1 MKRNW
6 EYKKLGDVCTD
17 VTDFVAAG
25 SFADLRKNVVYN
37 SEQDYAQLIRTTDL
51 KRKFLNNDFVYVS
64 KSAFEY
70 LWRVNLDKACVVLPN
85 VGNCGEVYY
94 VSPEMLPYKNN
105 VLAPNSILVR
115 SYTENQRFLAYAFQG
130 LDFQLQLKT
139 ITGTVAQPKFNK
151 TNLKNLIIPIPPLD
165 EQSRI
170 VAELDLL
177 TGIVDKQNA
186 QLKELDN
193 LAQAIFYDMFGD
205 PIENPK
211 RWEVKKLGD
220 VSTSVSYGTS
230 SPSSTVGKYKY
241 LRMNNITYEGFLDL
255 TDLKYIDMDDAEFEK
270 YSVREG
276 DVLFNRTNS
285 MDLIG
290 KTTYIHNMEPMII
303 AGYIIRVRLVDSVLP
318 VYVSKFMNMPAMKKK
333 LKGMAKGAVNQANI
347 NSKELKSIDIPLPSL
362 ALQQSFAE
370 KIQSIEK
377 QKETI
382 RASIADTQ
390 KLLDY
395 TMDKYFG

>member
-6 EYKKLGDVCTD
+6 EYKNIEECLEKVTVVSKLQTKDFLSKGKFPIVSQEVDYISGYWNNDSDVVRLLHPVVVFGDHSRVVKYID
-17 VTDFVAAG
+17 FDFVVG
-25 SFADLRKNVVYN
+25 ADGVKILSPKDFLNP
-37 SEQDYAQLIRTTDL
+37 
-51 KRKFLNNDFVYVS
+51 KFLYYFV
-64 KSAFEY
+64 KSADIPSLGY
-70 LWRVNLDKACVVLPN
+70 SRH
-85 VGNCGEVYY
+85 
-94 VSPEMLPYKNN
+94 YKLLREKD
-105 VLAPNSILVR
+105 VPV
-115 SYTENQRFLAYAFQG
+115 
-130 LDFQLQLKT
+130 
-139 ITGTVAQPKFNK
+139 
-151 TNLKNLIIPIPPLD
+151 PPLE

-177 TGIVDKQNA
+177 TGIIDKQNA

-205 PIENPK
+205 PIENPEG
-211 RWEVKKLGD
+211 WDVKKLGD

-347 NSKELKSIDIPLPSL
+347 NSKELKSIDIPLPPL

>member
-6 EYKKLGDVCTD
+6 EYKKLGDVCTIVGRIGFRGYKRSDYVEGLNDGAISLSPSNINNGVLDYSKCTFISWEKYKESPEIMIENGD
-17 VTDFVAAG
+17 VLLVKTASVGKSAYVEHLPHETTINPQFVVLKHISANHKYIAYVVKSNSFLLDLKSITFG
-25 SFADLRKNVVYN
+25 SSVPTLSQKDLADL
-37 SEQDYAQLIRTTDL
+37 
-51 KRKFLNNDFVYVS
+51 
-64 KSAFEY
+64 
-70 LWRVNLDKACVVLPN
+70 
-85 VGNCGEVYY
+85 
-94 VSPEMLPYKNN
+94 
-105 VLAPNSILVR
+105 SIPVPSL
-115 SYTENQRFLAYAFQG
+115 S
-130 LDFQLQLKT
+130 
-139 ITGTVAQPKFNK
+139 
-151 TNLKNLIIPIPPLD
+151 

-177 TGIVDKQNA
+177 TGIIDKQNA

-211 RWEVKKLGD
+211 GWEVKKLGD

-230 SPSSTVGKYKY
+230 SPSSTVGKYKH

-347 NSKELKSIDIPLPSL
+347 NSKELKSIDIPLPPL

>member
-6 EYKKLGDVCTD
+6 EYKKLGDVCTVVGGSTPKTNIPEYWGGGNYW
-17 VTDFVAAG
+17 VTPAELTG
-25 SFADLRKNVVYN
+25 
-37 SEQDYAQLIRTTDL
+37 
-51 KRKFLNNDFVYVS
+51 
-64 KSAFEY
+64 
-70 LWRVNLDKACVVLPN
+70 DKYI
-85 VGNCGEVYY
+85 E
-94 VSPEMLPYKNN
+94 S
-105 VLAPNSILVR
+105 
-115 SYTENQRFLAYAFQG
+115 TER
-130 LDFQLQLKT
+130 T
-139 ITGTVAQPKFNK
+139 ITDEAVAK
-151 TNLKNLIIPIPPLD
+151 TNLTLLPVGTVLLSSRAPIGKVCITRSPMYCNQGFKNIVCSKCLYNEYVYWWLKGKTDYLNSLGVGATFKEISKRAVEQIVIPVPPLS

-177 TGIVDKQNA
+177 TGIIDKQNA

-211 RWEVKKLGD
+211 RWKVKNIGD
-220 VSTSVSYGTS
+220 IADVKIGPFGSLLHASDYVNGGHPVINPVHLKAGKIVAEDDFTVNDDMYAQMMSYVLHKNDIVFGRRGDIGRCALVTQEQDGYLCGTGSLFVRFNIQVQPLFSVATLMHKS
-230 SPSSTVGKYKY
+230 
-241 LRMNNITYEGFLDL
+241 ITDFL
-255 TDLKYIDMDDAEFEK
+255 LKK
-270 YSVREG
+270 
-276 DVLFNRTNS
+276 
-285 MDLIG
+285 
-290 KTTYIHNMEPMII
+290 
-303 AGYIIRVRLVDSVLP
+303 
-318 VYVSKFMNMPAMKKK
+318 
-333 LKGMAKGAVNQANI
+333 AKGATMLNI
-347 NSKELKSIDIPLPSL
+347 NCGIVEDIPFILPPL

>member
-1 MKRNW
+1 MKQDW
-6 EYKKLGDVCTD
+6 EYKKLGDVCDILDSKRKPVTKSNRKSGIYPYYGATGIQDYVDSYIFDGRFLLVGEDGAKWGKGDNSAFIIEGKSWVNNHAHILRIHENMSD
-17 VTDFVAAG
+17 VFIRYFLNG
-25 SFADLRKNVVYN
+25 ADLNSYITGAVVPKLTQAALVSIQIPVPPL
-37 SEQDYAQLIRTTDL
+37 SEQ
-51 KRKFLNNDFVYVS
+51 S
-64 KSAFEY
+64 K
-70 LWRVNLDKACVVLPN
+70 
-85 VGNCGEVYY
+85 
-94 VSPEMLPYKNN
+94 
-105 VLAPNSILVR
+105 
-115 SYTENQRFLAYAFQG
+115 
-130 LDFQLQLKT
+130 
-139 ITGTVAQPKFNK
+139 
-151 TNLKNLIIPIPPLD
+151 
-165 EQSRI
+165 I

-177 TGIVDKQNA
+177 TGIIDKQNA

-211 RWEVKKLGD
+211 GWEVKKLGD
-220 VSTSVSYGTS
+220 LSTSVSYGTS

-255 TDLKYIDMDDAEFEK
+255 TDLKYIDMDDTEFEK

-290 KTTYIHNMEPMII
+290 KTTYIHDMEPMII
-303 AGYIIRVRLVDSVLP
+303 AGYIIRVRLADSVLS
-318 VYVSKFMNMPAMKKK
+318 VYVSKFMNTPAMKKK
-333 LKGMAKGAVNQANI
+333 LRGMAKGAVNQANI
-347 NSKELKSIDIPLPSL
+347 NSKELKSIDIPVPPLT
-362 ALQQSFAE
+362 LQQSFAE

-377 QKETI
+377 QKEAI
-382 RASIADTQ
+382 RASIADSQ

>member
-1 MKRNW
+1 MKHNW
-6 EYKKLGDVCTD
+6 EYKKLGDVASFRRGLTYAKDD
-17 VTDFVAAG
+17 VVNHSSKIVLRSNNINLETSSLNFDDVVCLRDDFV
-25 SFADLRKNVVYN
+25 
-37 SEQDYAQLIRTTDL
+37 IP
-51 KRKFLNNDFVYVS
+51 
-64 KSAFEY
+64 
-70 LWRVNLDKACVVLPN
+70 LDKLLRGGDIFICMSNGSTQHLGKVAHVQENLNMAFGGFMGVIEPN
-85 VGNCGEVYY
+85 ENLTNSRY
-94 VSPEMLPYKNN
+94 VFYCCRSGAYRSYL
-105 VLAPNSILVR
+105 NSI
-115 SYTENQRFLAYAFQG
+115 
-130 LDFQLQLKT
+130 
-139 ITGTVAQPKFNK
+139 FNGANIN
-151 TNLKNLIIPIPPLD
+151 NLKWSDLSKFVVPIPPLS

-177 TGIVDKQNA
+177 TGIIDKQNA

-211 RWEVKKLGD
+211 GWEVKKLGD

-347 NSKELKSIDIPLPSL
+347 NSKELKSIDIPLPPL
-362 ALQQSFAE
+362 TLQQSFAE